1 MSRKAFLYFALLLC
15 GMSAVF
21 TACNDDLDD
30 LYSGGFPEGEAVM
43 SIEANFSP
51 FSSNTIQ
58 TRAGNTVAP
67 PGKGMDTLIDMCLLA
82 YDKDGRLMERFPIE
96 VPFTPNELNDIK
108 RNDADASN
116 NKTAESTTKCLK
128 KNVTLPY
135 GEYYLIAVANL
146 TYTDAAGK
154 IQTDTKA
161 ALENRKGTYETLDEL
176 RSMKVQWAED
186 NFRNN
191 REMLGF
197 FTNDG
202 EIVVPNSNSE
212 FKLVKINRPN
222 MTLHTWLRRC
232 ASKITIDFDGSE
244 LRENVYVYIE
254 KAEIFDIASE
264 CTLGF
269 GKENTTDD
277 QAAVYNNTI
286 TDENKLYN
294 RTSSVHH
301 ITYGKGNNFASWP
314 CISKGSPKI
323 MNGKDTVNFHA
334 EDQYALFF
342 YENMHG
348 EAAVNGKTPV
358 PDLVNGGVAHSD
370 LKKDGVP
377 YGTYVE
383 VTAHYHSDAPGNITD
398 GTIKYRF
405 LIGKDTKKNCDAER
419 NYHYKLTLKLRGNAN
434 DYDWHI
440 DYKDE
445 PGFDVPNPWY
455 VSYIYNQRATLPFK
469 YTPEPGWKVIKLE
482 AEIVKNPWYPS
493 DLTEE
498 QLTNPNIAIL
508 PQTPAGD
515 MVETYGNAN
524 NKHDCNGFLSL
535 REDTRTVVT
544 DADAAKTKGGT
555 WPGYNDNSSNYN
567 EAYYKGEAYGNNI
580 DMSKREYYFDD
591 NADKDATNTG
601 NEAYT
606 YSKDGDKYIFNIPLF
621 TRPKVL
627 VKQTGYSG
635 NNPFVGYQRVA
646 RVKLTATLQKIGGT
660 EKKTVS
666 ENVNVVQV
674 RRVVNPKGVYRSA
687 NNYDPFHVKLMWL
700 GGDDDTEF
708 EPSISR
714 GPWMAEI
721 LGDANFITL
730 DGKQNV
736 SGSTNTEIDFTI
748 KFNRIKTSDNKNAVV
763 RIWYHNYTCSH
774 LIFVRQGY
782 DPQALCD
789 NAAQYNGN
797 ATNPGTTT
805 ATAVK
810 WQTFN
815 MIARNVQ
822 ATDPRDEGSLFK
834 FGTSGYA
841 IDAIN
846 NIYKDAA
853 GNNIYGN
860 LKADQFNN
868 NTGPFRIANIDNGR
882 LNNGS
887 TAWDDITVDQ
897 AGFTS
902 GKMAKAATGRHF
914 EQLYLTPNIE
924 FGYGVLYAD
933 GATETQTLISDAY
946 GYYRRDSD
954 NGKKGMRGMFAY
966 YLNANDNNDKFN
978 GRNIFFPIGRS
989 GYGHRKALRDYTDSK
1004 YDPAGILRYSCNR
1017 GNSEYNL
1024 FASSAP
1030 LFVSIYRRPGA
1041 IYWARKHLGNEYLE
1055 WNGIKPTSNQYDGY
1069 GMDINYFSYDVNI
1082 ITGSNVANGN
1092 DACFVRC
1099 VDD

>member
-82 YDKDGRLMERFPIE
+82 YDKDGRLMERFPME

-146 TYTDAAGK
+146 TYTDAAGN

-294 RTSSVHH
+294 RKKSVHH
-301 ITYGKGNNFASWP
+301 ITYGKGDNFASWP

-334 EDQYALFF
+334 EDEYALFF

-358 PDLVNGGVAHSD
+358 PDLTNGGVAHSD

-377 YGTYVE
+377 YGTYIE
-383 VTAHYHSDAPGNITD
+383 VTAHYHSDATGNVTD

-405 LIGKDTKKNCDAER
+405 LIGKDAKMNCDAER

-455 VSYIYNQRATLPFK
+455 VSYLYNQRATLPFK
-469 YTPEPGWKVIKLE
+469 YTPQPGWKAIKLE
-482 AEIVKNPWYPS
+482 AEIVQNPWYPS
-493 DLTEE
+493 NVTEE
-498 QLTNPNIAIL
+498 QLTDPNLEINPT
-508 PQTPAGD
+508 TPYGD
-515 MVETYGNAN
+515 LKETYNNKN
-524 NKHDCNGFLSL
+524 NKHDGNGFLSL
-535 REDTRTVVT
+535 RKDTKTVVT
-544 DADAAKTKGGT
+544 DVDAATTENGKF
-555 WPGYNDNSSNYN
+555 PGYSDNSANYN
-567 EAYYKGEAYGNNI
+567 DAYYKGKANGNSI
-580 DMSKREYYFDD
+580 DLSKREYYFDD
-591 NADKDATNTG
+591 RVDATNTG
-601 NEAYT
+601 NEAYS
-606 YSKDGDKYIFNIPLF
+606 YSRDGDKYTFNIPLF
-621 TRPKVL
+621 TRPKIL

-646 RVKLTATLQKIGGT
+646 KVKLRVTLQKIDGT
-660 EKKTVS
+660 EKDKKDSVY
-666 ENVNVVQV
+666 VNVVQV

-687 NNYDPFHVKLMWL
+687 DNYDPFHVKIMWL
-700 GGDDDTEF
+700 DGDDASEF
-708 EPSISR
+708 IPSVSR

-748 KFNRIKTSDNKNAVV
+748 RFNRIKTEGNKNAIV

-782 DPQALCD
+782 DAQALCD
-789 NAAQYNGN
+789 RAVQYDENAADKKGDS
-797 ATNPGTTT
+797 
-805 ATAVK
+805 TAVE
-810 WQTFN
+810 WETCN
-815 MIARNVQ
+815 MIARNVP

-834 FGTSGYA
+834 FGQSDYA

-846 NIYKDAA
+846 NIYTDAA
-853 GNNIYGN
+853 GNNLYGN
-860 LKADQFNN
+860 LLAEQFNN
-868 NTGPFRIANIDNGR
+868 NIGPFRIADQDSGN
-882 LNNGS
+882 LS
-887 TAWDDITVDQ
+887 TGVTEWKDIKVSSKFE
-897 AGFTS
+897 G
-902 GKMAKAATGRHF
+902 GLAKAATIRHF

-933 GATETQTLISDAY
+933 GAKETQTAVSDAY
-946 GYYRRDSD
+946 GYYRRDTFTGYKKAGDSP
-954 NGKKGMRGMFAY
+954 KGMRGVFAY
-966 YLNANDNNDKFN
+966 YFDGNVNGSSYN
-978 GRNIFFPIGRS
+978 GRSIFFPIGRA
-989 GYGHRKALRDYTDSK
+989 GYGHRKNKKEGDGTA
-1004 YDPAGILRYSCNR
+1004 AGNGILRYSCNR
-1017 GNSEYNL
+1017 GQAAYNL

-1030 LFVSIYRRPGA
+1030 LFVSIFRRPGA
-1041 IYWARKHLGNEYLE
+1041 IYWARYPIKEKYLE
-1055 WNGIKPTSNQYDGY
+1055 WNGNLGESTGY
-1069 GMDINYFSYDVNI
+1069 GLDFNYFSYDVNTI
-1082 ITGSNVANGN
+1082 SGSNIDNGN

-1099 VDD
+1099 VK